1 MKLPSKKQIEKL
13 RREYPIG
20 TKLRLISMADEQASP
35 KGTIGEVSHIDDI
48 GTIHMKW
55 NNGSSLG
62 LIIEKDKFEKV

>member
-1 MKLPSKKQIEKL
+1 MKLPSKKQVEKIK
-13 RREYPIG
+13 RQYPIG
-20 TKLRLISMADEQASP
+20 TKLRLISMADEQAPP

-62 LIIEKDKFEKV
+62 LIVGKDKFEKV

>member
-20 TKLRLISMADEQASP
+20 TRLRLISMADEQAPP

-62 LIIEKDKFEKV
+62 LIVGKDKFEKV